1 MKAASPR
8 LDWPLRPMSAARVLE
23 GTCWLAAAI
32 LAVALVLGN
41 RGAGASAESIRAA
54 ASPAPQ
60 LSLRQQRCIERI
72 LSRVAD
78 RSEEEVAARIKVDC
92 FASGH
97 ATPSSAG
104 FGPLFFGRFFTVR
117 VPPAGKPAPGS
128 LWG

>member
-8 LDWPLRPMSAARVLE
+8 LDWPLRPMSAARGLE

-72 LSRVAD
+72 LSRVAE
-78 RSEEEVAARIKVDC
+78 RSEEEVR
-92 FASGH
+92 SEE
-97 ATPSSAG
+97 
-104 FGPLFFGRFFTVR
+104 RR
-117 VPPAGKPAPGS
+117 VGKGGGYG
-128 LWG
+128 WRGE